1 MGRGCGDEEL
11 NNTGMLSNL
20 GYTDTSQSREELKLH
35 FIEMDLVSIGSDN
48 GLSLDS
54 ITPLPKPMLTIMLK

>member
-48 GLSLDS
+48 GL
-54 ITPLPKPMLTIMLK
+54 LTIMLK